1 MSQDA
6 LEKISSSI
14 SKTKNNVK
22 LILGNMDN
30 LDSLVNSEKF
40 DLVSSCF
47 ALYYSENIPLLIQ
60 KIKNILVSG
69 GRFFVCGP
77 IEGNNTELIK
87 FHSQIPHAK
96 KQSLPF
102 IMSEKIL
109 PELKNQ
115 FKTISKD
122 IFVNPLS
129 FPSSNSLIDYWKSY
143 ALYEPHIEEEF
154 IKKVQSHF
162 SKNNAFV
169 TTKKILGVT
178 VSI

>member
-6 LEKISSSI
+6 LQKISSSI

-47 ALYYSENIPLLIQ
+47 ALYYSKDLPLLIQ
-60 KIKNILVSG
+60 KIKKVLVPG
-69 GRFFVCGP
+69 GRLFVCGP
-77 IEGNNTELIK
+77 IEGNNIELIK

-96 KQSLPF
+96 KQNLPF

-129 FPSSNSLIDYWKSY
+129 FPSSNSLIDYWKAY
-143 ALYEPHIEEEF
+143 ALYESHIEEEF
-154 IKKVQSHF
+154 IKKVKLHF
-162 SKNNAFV
+162 SKNNVFV

>member
-1 MSQDA
+1 MSSDA
-6 LEKISSSI
+6 LKQISSSI

-22 LILGNMDN
+22 LICGNMDN

-96 KQSLPF
+96 KQNLPF
-102 IMSEKIL
+102 VMSEQIL
-109 PELKNQ
+109 PELENQ
-115 FKTISKD
+115 FKILSKD

-129 FPSSNSLIDYWKSY
+129 FPSVNSLIDYWKSY

-154 IKKVQSHF
+154 IKKAELHF
-162 SKNNAFV
+162 SKNNTFV
-169 TTKKILGVT
+169 TNKKILGV
-178 VSI
+178 VACI

>member
-6 LEKISSSI
+6 LQKISSSI

-47 ALYYSENIPLLIQ
+47 ALYYSKDLPLLIQ
-60 KIKNILVSG
+60 KIKKVLVPG
-69 GRFFVCGP
+69 GRLFVCGP

-96 KQSLPF
+96 KQNLPF

-129 FPSSNSLIDYWKSY
+129 FPSSNSLIDYWKAY
-143 ALYEPHIEEEF
+143 ALYESHIEEEF
-154 IKKVQSHF
+154 IKKVKLHF
-162 SKNNAFV
+162 SKNNVFV

>member
-60 KIKNILVSG
+60 KIKKP
-69 GRFFVCGP
+69 FK
-77 IEGNNTELIK
+77 IK
-87 FHSQIPHAK
+87 FFPRLRRAN
-96 KQSLPF
+96 LADM
-102 IMSEKIL
+102 MS
-109 PELKNQ
+109 
-115 FKTISKD
+115 
-122 IFVNPLS
+122 
-129 FPSSNSLIDYWKSY
+129 
-143 ALYEPHIEEEF
+143 
-154 IKKVQSHF
+154 
-162 SKNNAFV
+162 
-169 TTKKILGVT
+169 
-178 VSI
+178 